1 MRVIAVMN
9 QKGGVGKTTS
19 TLNLAHA
26 LGLSGRSVLALDMD
40 PQGHLSTGFG
50 VNGDRE
56 GLDSVLIDAAPLGD
70 AIVDVREHVQLAPAG
85 ERLAEFEYVAEG
97 GAQRGFRLSEAIKGS
112 ANGHDFIL
120 IDAPPS
126 AGLLS
131 MNVLMAVDEI
141 LVPVSSDI
149 FSLHGVARFMQI
161 LQHIDESLERKTR
174 IWIAITRF
182 NERRRLARDVRD
194 KLLEYFPG
202 QVLATPVRESVAL
215 AESPGTGKTIFEYQR
230 SGNGVEDYRAL
241 AEDLTNE
248 RTMHGQQEESQ
259 PDRV

>member
-1 MRVIAVMN
+1 MRLIAVMN

-26 LGLSGRSVLALDMD
+26 LAMSGRSVLALDMD
-40 PQGHLSTGFG
+40 PQGHLGAGFG
-50 VNGDRE
+50 VNGDE
-56 GLDSVLIDAAPLGD
+56 GLDSVMIDEAPLNSTLVD
-70 AIVDVREHVQLAPAG
+70 ARERVQLAPAG
-85 ERLAEFEYVAEG
+85 ERLAEFEYISEG
-97 GAQRGFRLSEAIKGS
+97 GAQRGWRLSRALKEGV
-112 ANGHDFIL
+112 NGRDFVL

-131 MNVLMAVDEI
+131 MNVLMAAEEV

-149 FSLHGVARFMQI
+149 LALHGVARFMRI
-161 LQHIDESLERKTR
+161 LRHIDESLDRKTR
-174 IWIAITRF
+174 VWIVVTRF

-215 AESPGTGKTIFEYQR
+215 AESPGTGKTIFEYQK
-230 SGNGVEDYRAL
+230 NGKGAEDYRAL
-241 AEDLTNE
+241 ADDLLNE
-248 RTMHGQQEESQ
+248 RTMHGQKDEGE
-259 PDRV
+259 PNRI

>member
-26 LGLSGRSVLALDMD
+26 LGLAGKSVLALDMD

-50 VNGDRE
+50 INGQQ
-56 GLDSVLIDAAPLGD
+56 GLDTVLIDEVPLGD
-70 AIVDVREHVQLAPAG
+70 TIVDAREHVQLVPAG
-85 ERLAEFEYVAEG
+85 ERLAEFEYVSEG
-97 GAQRGFRLSEAIKGS
+97 GAQRGFRLAEAIKGS
-112 ANGHDFIL
+112 PNGHDFLL

-149 FSLHGVARFMQI
+149 FSLHGVGRFMQI

-248 RTMHGQQEESQ
+248 RTMHGQQEESE